1 MMEKNPAPLN
11 PAPVNTGSGVTP
23 PLGGANPASRPRH
36 RKSVR
41 VVLLA
46 GLALGVGVTAV
57 QIGRGERVGT
67 SEVASAADAPAVG
80 EKPYGLPQPSG
91 VVEVANREPTGVTNA
106 STARN
111 ATEHSDVSYASNTT
125 EPQPP
130 TNRARFEIGDKFK
143 IAFYERVDD
152 TEQNKWGRTG
162 SALQGFQQRPE
173 LSGEYTVQDDGTIAL
188 PLLGSFAAANL
199 VSVDLQAALA
209 SSFEKLTG
217 RKGFVTILSLERPP
231 IYVLGPVKNPGAYK
245 YVPGMTVLHTVALAG
260 GFDRRNVEPWQQV
273 EAVREIEKRRT
284 ATEIVAKTLARAA
297 VLKSERDGSAVKPP
311 PPLLQLV
318 SKAEARRLITDEAER
333 RAPIVAARHNREHA
347 LSASAQAAKQE
358 VQMLS
363 NRLRPIDDLIKLRAI
378 RANAMRSLLQRG
390 TINNLVMVQAQSE
403 LSDAQQRR
411 QDAVNQYAMAQQRAA
426 LTEQEQAK
434 FQVDTRTEI
443 ETEILA
449 TEEQIAAN
457 ERDFATSDGILGVLR
472 VTPVRYTPSSGAA
485 GHTYE
490 IVRQKGATGPVALTA
505 NGMTTLQAGD
515 LVRVITGNEEGSA
528 DPALQPLQRTPAS
541 SAAHA
546 DGGPISDGAPGRD
559 LRIEV
564 AR

>member
-1 MMEKNPAPLN
+1 MMEKSPARLN
-11 PAPVNTGSGVTP
+11 AVSGATQ
-23 PLGGANPASRPRH
+23 PLGGANPASRPRR

-57 QIGRGERVGT
+57 QIGRGEHVGT
-67 SEVASAADAPAVG
+67 SETASTANVPAVA
-80 EKPYGLPQPSG
+80 EKPYGLSQPSG
-91 VVEVANREPTGVTNA
+91 VVEIANRGPTGVTNV
-106 STARN
+106 STARK
-111 ATEHSDVSYASNTT
+111 ATEQSDVSHASNTNN
-125 EPQPP
+125 PQPP
-130 TNRARFEIGDKFK
+130 MNRARFEIGDKFK

-152 TEQNKWGRTG
+152 TEQNKWGRAG

-173 LSGEYTVQDDGTIAL
+173 LSGEYTIQDDGTIAL
-188 PLLGSFAAANL
+188 PLLGSFTAADL
-199 VSVDLQAALA
+199 VSGDLQAALA

-260 GFDRRNVEPWQQV
+260 GFDRQNVEPWQRV
-273 EAVREIEKRRT
+273 EAVREVEKRRT
-284 ATEIVAKTLARAA
+284 ATEIVLKTVARAA
-297 VLKSERDGSAVKPP
+297 ILKAERDGSAVKVPP
-311 PPLLQLV
+311 QLLQVV
-318 SKAEARRLITDEAER
+318 SEAEARKMIADEAER
-333 RAPIVAARHNREHA
+333 RAPIVSARRNREHS
-347 LSASAQAAKQE
+347 LSLSAQAAKQE

-363 NRLRPIDDLIKLRAI
+363 NRFQPIDDLIKLRVI
-378 RANAMRSLLQRG
+378 RANAMRGLLQRG
-390 TINNLVMVQAQSE
+390 TISNLVMVQAQSE

-426 LTEQEQAK
+426 LLEQDRAK

-449 TEEQIAAN
+449 TEQQIAAN

-485 GHTYE
+485 GYTYE

-515 LVRVITGNEEGSA
+515 LVRVITGNEAGFA
-528 DPALQPLQRTPAS
+528 DPVPQPLQRAPVS

-546 DGGPISDGAPGRD
+546 DGDSKSDGASARD

-564 AR
+564 GR